1 MHRCCSCGTVW
12 TLSRSLPLVLN
23 CCITQLCLRNI
34 GTKGIELFAMRISS
48 CEYHWESRICP
59 DAIKYCLAV
68 HTPKDSTV
76 WLMQLPPLFVLE
88 RNPLQ
93 TKPGLLASADYIR
106 VRNDVQRKV
115 GKLDV
120 GISDST
126 RLLLSVF
133 SSLSTLLPG
142 TAQNAGAIVFMTYF
156 EFMNETFDGWISV
169 LLLPGTILW
178 KSCIVADQRVSAIC
192 LQRSDFEEYG

>member
-1 MHRCCSCGTVW
+1 
-12 TLSRSLPLVLN
+12 
-23 CCITQLCLRNI
+23 
-34 GTKGIELFAMRISS
+34 
-48 CEYHWESRICP
+48 
-59 DAIKYCLAV
+59 V

-106 VRNDVQRKV
+106 VRNNVQRKV

-156 EFMNETFDGWISV
+156 EFMNETFDG
-169 LLLPGTILW
+169 
-178 KSCIVADQRVSAIC
+178 
-192 LQRSDFEEYG
+192 